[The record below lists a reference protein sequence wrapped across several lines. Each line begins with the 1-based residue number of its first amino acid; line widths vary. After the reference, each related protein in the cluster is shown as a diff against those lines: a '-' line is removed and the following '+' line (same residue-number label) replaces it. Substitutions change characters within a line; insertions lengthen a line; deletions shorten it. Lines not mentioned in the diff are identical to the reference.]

1 LYNSLLLEEA
11 GSNVILITGELELKN
26 PKTRMNM
33 IGKRKLKITAEG
45 LLNIEVRLAFEMASM
60 AFH

>member
-1 LYNSLLLEEA
+1 M
-11 GSNVILITGELELKN
+11 TGELELRN
-26 PKTRMNM
+26 PKTSMNM
-33 IGKRKLKITAEG
+33 MGNRKLKITAEG

>member
-1 LYNSLLLEEA
+1 LEEA

-45 LLNIEVRLAFEMASM
+45 LLNIEVRLALEMASM

>member
-45 LLNIEVRLAFEMASM
+45 LLNIEVRLALEMASM